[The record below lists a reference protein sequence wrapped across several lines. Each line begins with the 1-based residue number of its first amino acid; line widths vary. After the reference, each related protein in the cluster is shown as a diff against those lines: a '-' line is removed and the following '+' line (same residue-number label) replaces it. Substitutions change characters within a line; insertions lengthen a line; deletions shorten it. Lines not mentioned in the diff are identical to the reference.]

1 MEIGDRCADIFSDP
15 TTRPAHAGEECRN
28 DARRHVERWCR
39 ADTWC
44 RSHLAAALNEI
55 SRLQRGAHTAGERTL
70 MDLPPRHLEDVGP
83 DPRANPPTERKAYA
97 PDPVGKPP
105 ERKDPTPPDPPVEVR
120 IPVWIPISTLG
131 TLLDILA

>member
-15 TTRPAHAGEECRN
+15 QARPGPLNDGCR
-28 DARRHVERWCR
+28 DDGRRYVDRWCR

-44 RSHLAAALNEI
+44 RNHLAAALSEI
-55 SRLQRGAHTAGERTL
+55 SRLQRGIYSAGDRAL

-97 PDPVGKPP
+97 PEPVGKPS
-105 ERKDPTPPDPPVEVR
+105 EREDPTPPDPAVEVR